1 MLERNS
7 SCWIAFSYPDL
18 AALSDISSCNEGL
31 CYGRKRRLYR
41 HRQGPQSNF
50 KIGGA
55 PLVTQYWEGGGHKT
69 LFIILKILRG
79 GGGARA

>member
-7 SCWIAFSYPDL
+7 FCCIAFSYPDL

-41 HRQGPQSNF
+41 DRQGPQSNF
-50 KIGGA
+50 KIGG
-55 PLVTQYWEGGGHKT
+55 GGT
-69 LFIILKILRG
+69 ISDSILGGRG
-79 GGGARA
+79 AQNTFSY